1 MLQNDAYIK
10 NLFKRIYYF
19 DYLLFR
25 YDINELMIK
34 HSWFFVILV
43 CRFVL
48 NKEFAANR
56 YGPRHEDDIFGRER
70 LCISSPSLTLTM
82 SASLTVV
89 VTASLLFVL
98 DSLHLCLLLPKL
110 SAAAA
115 TDAVSVQRIQ
125 MTSEINGI
133 IRMEMRAKECRV
145 LTHSWS
151 RDSWGQSLPHAWVSR
166 RARTSSSL
174 SDSPRSDAAL
184 QDSSPSATQIFSF

>member
-1 MLQNDAYIK
+1 M
-10 NLFKRIYYF
+10 
-19 DYLLFR
+19 
-25 YDINELMIK
+25 
-34 HSWFFVILV
+34 
-43 CRFVL
+43 
-48 NKEFAANR
+48 NKEVAANR

-125 MTSEINGI
+125 MTSEINEI
-133 IRMEMRAKECRV
+133 IRVEMRAKECRI
-145 LTHSWS
+145 LTHN
-151 RDSWGQSLPHAWVSR
+151 
-166 RARTSSSL
+166 
-174 SDSPRSDAAL
+174 
-184 QDSSPSATQIFSF
+184 